1 MAFFFMTKNIIRS
14 SAVVLALASA
24 TIATCP
30 AHAGAL
36 VSAQEISDLAQ
47 QGQMLVRQD
56 PRAAE
61 LFRRQ
66 GEHAGQFGFDVGM
79 GVAKGNTLPGPGK
92 DNVGSK
98 LSPAEKQ
105 GFDIAVSYSLER
117 NSNAHLAAVGA
128 KIARLDPDVQEART
142 ADRDVFYWLGFDIA
156 TGIFGDPKL
165 GALGNTATG
174 PGSLKIRDSLD
185 PVAQR
190 GFNDAVT
197 FHLNRAY

>member
-1 MAFFFMTKNIIRS
+1 MSFP
-14 SAVVLALASA
+14 ASA
-24 TIATCP
+24 GP
-30 AHAGAL
+30 L
-36 VSAQEISDLAQ
+36 VGVQKISDLAD
-47 QGQMLVRQD
+47 QGNMLVRQD
-56 PRAAE
+56 PRAFE

-105 GFDIAVSYSLER
+105 GFDVAVAYSLER

-128 KIARLDPDVQEART
+128 KIAPLDPNVQEART

-156 TGIFGDPKL
+156 TGMFGDPRL
-165 GALGNTATG
+165 GALGYTATG
-174 PGSLKIRDSLD
+174 PGSDKLRDSLD

-190 GFNDAVT
+190 GFSDAVT